1 MSDRPVEKT
10 LAELAPASYEC
21 PSCGYIYDPN
31 KGESKNRTE
40 PGTKFEDLP
49 LIWNCPVC
57 GVDKGEF
64 RNIGAA
70 DAPSG
75 FEENLQYGLGFNT
88 MSSNQKNLIIF
99 GTLGLFI
106 LFFLSLYGL
115 D

>member
-10 LAELAPASYEC
+10 LAEKAAASYEC
-21 PSCGYIYDPN
+21 PSCGYIYNPA
-31 KGESKNRTE
+31 KGESRRNT
-40 PGTKFEDLP
+40 PAGTAFEDLP

-57 GVDKGEF
+57 DVDRGQF

-75 FEENLQYGLGFNT
+75 FEENLNYGFGVNNL
-88 MSSNQKNLIIF
+88 SSNQKNLLIF
-99 GTLGLFI
+99 GAMGLAI

>member
-1 MSDRPVEKT
+1 MSDRPQEKT

-21 PSCGYIYDPN
+21 PSCGYIYNPSR
-31 KGESKNRTE
+31 GEPKTNTA
-40 PGTKFEDLP
+40 PGTAFEELP

-57 GVDKGEF
+57 GVDSGEF

-75 FEENLQYGLGFNT
+75 FEENLKYGFGFNT
-88 MSSNQKNLIIF
+88 MSSNQKNLLIF
-99 GTLGLFI
+99 GALGLGV